1 MKKEKRTRN
10 WATIIY
16 PRQSSE
22 DKTECP
28 DNWTEILEEMGVKA
42 VASPLHDK
50 DIAKK
55 EDGTEQA
62 DGETVYKKPHRH
74 IIFSFEG
81 VKSLEQVKEL
91 ADKIGGVH
99 PIPVN
104 SLYGQVRYLCHQDN
118 PEKAQ
123 YSTLD
128 VITFGGFE
136 YKRYSSTKEDEEKET
151 VGNMTAIMNL
161 VMTQDLF
168 EYSDLAEYLIT
179 EEPELFTTF
188 RKNPYFFATYLK
200 SKRDVMTKIMIANK
214 NLQEN
219 VPEK

>member
-16 PRQSSE
+16 PRQSE
-22 DKTECP
+22 DEETTCP
-28 DNWTEILEEMGVKA
+28 NNWAEILGEMGVKA

-50 DIAKK
+50 DLA
-55 EDGTEQA
+55 EDGTF
-62 DGETVYKKPHRH
+62 KKAHRH
-74 IIFSFEG
+74 VIFSFEG

-91 ADKIGGVH
+91 ADRIGGVH
-99 PIPVN
+99 PVPVN

-128 VITFGGFE
+128 VLTFGGFE

-161 VMTQDLF
+161 VCTQGFFD
-168 EYSDLAEYLIT
+168 YSELAEYLIT
-179 EEPELFTTF
+179 EEPDMFTTF

-200 SKRDVMTKIMIANK
+200 SKREVMTRLNVNN

-219 VPEK
+219 INEK